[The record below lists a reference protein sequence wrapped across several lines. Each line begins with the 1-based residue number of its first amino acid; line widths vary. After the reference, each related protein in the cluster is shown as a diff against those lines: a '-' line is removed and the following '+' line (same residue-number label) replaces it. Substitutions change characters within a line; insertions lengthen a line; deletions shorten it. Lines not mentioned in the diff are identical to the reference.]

1 MYNPFEKRIEEL
13 TLEDIKSLQSKQV
26 KEGFYVEYKS
36 VFTKDTLK
44 IAHSIASFANTHGGW
59 YFVGIDSDIT
69 NLPTSFSGFS
79 MADQPKPIEHI
90 RDIIKDKVD
99 PFPLYYT
106 RLIELGNGNA
116 ILIIEIPES
125 DETPHVTKDGK
136 IYRRNAEGSDP
147 VLESNRY
154 VLDKLYEQS
163 QNLQKEIERFCCREV
178 VLSKAEENN
187 SYLEIY
193 LMPYPLN
200 RIEIDNFFEKDFVDK
215 LKQTMNDPTK
225 IVFTEKVHME
235 PRIPFNHASASWKSI
250 IFRQVNPGYLWCVNL
265 TFELF
270 SNGNAKII
278 IPFTFLPYNNERDSP
293 AWKKLISALEGE
305 DASLFHIIDGHK
317 TLAVFVTLLQ
327 KYLEILKSQ
336 GWQEGFLLA
345 YQLENTWRNILFF
358 DSDPFINHIT
368 NYGVPICQ
376 RTDGW
381 IPRLEKRSIFCEM
394 PKDGIFQLSEFA
406 QISTHFG
413 IFPQECPSFITEW
426 IMALAKQAKVKAVE
440 KIQE

>member
-13 TLEDIKSLQSKQV
+13 TLEDTKSLQSKQV

-36 VFTKDTLK
+36 VFVKDTTK

-59 YFVGIDSDIT
+59 YFVGIDSDTT

-79 MADQPKPIEHI
+79 MTDQPKPIEHI

-116 ILIIEIPES
+116 ILVVEIPES

-147 VLESNRY
+147 VPESNRY
-154 VLDKLYEQS
+154 VLDKLYEKS

-200 RIEIDNFFEKDFVDK
+200 RIEIDNFWEKDFVDK

-225 IVFTEKVHME
+225 IVFTEKMQME
-235 PRIPFNHASASWKSI
+235 PQIPFNHVAASWKSI
-250 IFRQVNPGYLWCVNL
+250 ILRQVNPGNLRYVTL
-265 TFELF
+265 TFELS

-278 IPFTFLPYNNERDSP
+278 IPFMFLPHDTERDSP
-293 AWKKLISALEGE
+293 AWRKLISALEEE
-305 DASLFHIIDGHK
+305 DASLFHIIDGYK
-317 TLAVFVTLLQ
+317 TLSIFVTLLQ
-327 KYLEILKSQ
+327 KYIDILRSQ
-336 GWQEGFLLA
+336 SWQEKILIA
-345 YQLENTWRNILFF
+345 YHLENTWRNILFF
-358 DSDPFINHIT
+358 DSDAFINHIV
-368 NYGVPICQ
+368 NFGVPICQ
-376 RTDGW
+376 RENGW
-381 IPRLEKRSIFCEM
+381 IPRLEKRSMVNEM
-394 PKDGIFQLSEFA
+394 PEDGIFQLSEFFLV
-406 QISTHFG
+406 STHFG
-413 IFPQECPSFITEW
+413 TFPHDVRTCIEEW
-426 IMALAKQAKVKAVE
+426 IDTLPKKEIE
-440 KIQE
+440 KP